1 MLTIER
7 AKTVTKNKLEPLVR
21 SLLIKY
27 VGEDDADFVEL
38 ALGSVRERKSASEL
52 VEAVEMVR
60 VSLVLSCLSL
70 SLFVV
75 CCRHGESEEELSS
88 SRSGPSSF
96 ARLSLRN
103 SLAFIPSSH
112 AAYSALYAFPL

>member
-7 AKTVTKNKLEPLVR
+7 AQTVTKNKLEPLVR

-60 VSLVLSCLSL
+60 VSLTLSCLSRL
-70 SLFVV
+70 RFSSCAVV
-75 CCRHGESEEELSS
+75 M
-88 SRSGPSSF
+88 
-96 ARLSLRN
+96 AKV
-103 SLAFIPSSH
+103 
-112 AAYSALYAFPL
+112 